1 MSCFTSLAIL
11 MSSSPSVLYPGLGTM
26 APIDI
31 LVPGTALDKI
41 GQFFCREWPKLHQ
54 LSKVF

>member
-26 APIDI
+26 APVDI

-41 GQFFCREWPKLHQ
+41 LANWSAENGRNFISFR
-54 LSKVF
+54 